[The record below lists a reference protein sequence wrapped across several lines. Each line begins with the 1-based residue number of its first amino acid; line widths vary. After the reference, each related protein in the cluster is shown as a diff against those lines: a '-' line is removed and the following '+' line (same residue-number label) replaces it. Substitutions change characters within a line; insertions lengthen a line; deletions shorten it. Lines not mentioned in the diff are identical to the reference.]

1 MWSAPNYCYRSG
13 NLASILQLSETL
25 ERHFEVFNEEDAD
38 KRTYPS
44 NQSVRYMLL
53 PVCFQSHYSLQ
64 WKVALLFSPYY

>member
-44 NQSVRYMLL
+44 NQSVRYML
-53 PVCFQSHYSLQ
+53 YSS
-64 WKVALLFSPYY
+64 LLLTLILWYHG